1 VQKYLDIDI
10 DDSTSAMQMEKKQ
23 KQNQKQNSE
32 RDGNTGTERDSCRQA
47 ENQISAENNK
57 KYRET

>member
-1 VQKYLDIDI
+1 
-10 DDSTSAMQMEKKQ
+10 MQMVKKQ